1 MVVEG
6 GGLIETEDVENTA
19 IIKIGKAEISH
30 ADPRDP
36 MEFVEISCHACF
48 PAVVLTFR
56 RIREEIVMIC
66 LVFAA
71 QNGRLHFRLQV

>member
-6 GGLIETEDVENTA
+6 GGQIETEDVEKTA
-19 IIKIGKAEISH
+19 IIEIGKAEVSH
-30 ADPRDP
+30 ADPQDP
-36 MEFVEISCHACF
+36 REFVEISWHACF

-56 RIREEIVMIC
+56 RTREGIVMMC

-71 QNGRLHFRLQV
+71 QNGRLHFRLPV

>member
-1 MVVEG
+1 MVVES

-19 IIKIGKAEISH
+19 IIKIGKAEVGH
-30 ADPRDP
+30 VDPQDP